1 MSFASRVLSE
11 LEQGQWTI
19 SSIAPSF
26 ERRLAGEV
34 KASATEK
41 NISEL
46 CISFYGK
53 IQPHLV
59 SATESE
65 KLAGTEK
72 LSVEVKNLIQK
83 ILRPD
88 DPDSSVIDFE
98 SGLAQKMR
106 EALQLIS
113 SSCPR
118 IFELVEK
125 NVVCFVRVGSVSFR
139 SASHPHL
146 FGIIL
151 IGDRASELTS
161 EQLAVSIVH
170 ELAHQELFLVNLL
183 DRLVNQPF
191 DYNEVHAPFQ
201 GVKRPPI
208 GRLHS
213 LWALYRMV
221 EFQMNNNNVNQKHKD
236 LLHQNAQA
244 FEDQE
249 LTPFAKRLVEIAV
262 RRVS

>member
-1 MSFASRVLSE
+1 MSFADRVLSE
-11 LEQGQWTI
+11 LEQGQWTL

-26 ERRLAGEV
+26 QRRLAGEI
-34 KASATEK
+34 KTSASEK

-46 CISFYGK
+46 CMSFYGK
-53 IQPHLV
+53 TQPQLMTV
-59 SATESE
+59 GNRKVASADD
-65 KLAGTEK
+65 
-72 LSVEVKNLIQK
+72 LSSEVKNLIQK

-88 DPDSSVIDFE
+88 NPNAEIINFEPQLSEKLNTALKLIGLTTPTTSELIKKLVTAFIRVDSVI
-98 SGLAQKMR
+98 
-106 EALQLIS
+106 
-113 SSCPR
+113 
-118 IFELVEK
+118 
-125 NVVCFVRVGSVSFR
+125 FR

-146 FGIIL
+146 FGLIL
-151 IGDRASELTS
+151 IGDKANELTA
-161 EQLAVSIVH
+161 EELAVSVVH
-170 ELAHQELFLVNLL
+170 ELAHQELFLINLL
-183 DRLVNQPF
+183 DRLVNQTF
-191 DYNEVHAPFQ
+191 DYHEVHAPFQ

-221 EFQMNNNNVNQKHKD
+221 EFQMNINNVNQKHKM
-236 LLHQNAQA
+236 LLRENAQA